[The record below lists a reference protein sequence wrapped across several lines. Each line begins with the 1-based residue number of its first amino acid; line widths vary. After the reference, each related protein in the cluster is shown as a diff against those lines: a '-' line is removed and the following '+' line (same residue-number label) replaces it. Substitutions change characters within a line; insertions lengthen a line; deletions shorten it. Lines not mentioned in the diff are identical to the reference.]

1 MGFDFHVHGLW
12 ILGALF
18 FFVAGLM
25 AGNLQWVAGTTE
37 VSFGISALLIF
48 LLFLIAAMFWISAAV
63 NARHEEFRTAD
74 TRNERAETKPDDRRN
89 VYVNVYRNGRLEKSE
104 EVPKDW

>member
-1 MGFDFHVHGLW
+1 MAFDFHVHGLW

-25 AGNLQWVAGTTE
+25 AGNLHWVQGTTNA
-37 VSFGISALLIF
+37 SFAIAAILIF

-63 NARHEEFRTAD
+63 NARHEEFRSK
-74 TRNERAETKPDDRRN
+74 E
-89 VYVNVYRNGRLEKSE
+89 
-104 EVPKDW
+104 